1 MKYIYEHLVITPA
14 VVYPYF
20 SSFHREG
27 PGPRLG
33 HGRRHGVAR
42 DWIGGDA
49 QTQMDDGGVLLEKLG
64 SDVERLTNDKTLEE
78 TEDMAA
84 LENLSEATM
93 LECLRRRYRRDRIY
107 SSLGGVVV
115 AINPFRKIERLYD
128 DGYARFGAGDD
139 ANLLKPHPY
148 ALAESVGSRADA
160 ATEKISRRWRGAPEI
175 RIPHR

>member
-1 MKYIYEHLVITPA
+1 MP
-14 VVYPYF
+14 
-20 SSFHREG
+20 REG

-115 AINPFRKIERLYD
+115 AIPLPAPRSTTTCWK
-128 DGYARFGAGDD
+128 
-139 ANLLKPHPY
+139 K
-148 ALAESVGSRADA
+148 
-160 ATEKISRRWRGAPEI
+160 RGVSHSTKASGTSTSFI
-175 RIPHR
+175 N

>member
-1 MKYIYEHLVITPA
+1 
-14 VVYPYF
+14 
-20 SSFHREG
+20 
-27 PGPRLG
+27 
-33 HGRRHGVAR
+33 
-42 DWIGGDA
+42 
-49 QTQMDDGGVLLEKLG
+49 MDDGGVLLEKLG

-148 ALAESVGSRADA
+148 ALAESAVRGVVRDRTSQSLLVIVEGRRGFATNRFAPTIGPLGLLHKDYERDASRSGA
-160 ATEKISRRWRGAPEI
+160 AYELTTTVWKSSSEFGLRRTFP
-175 RIPHR
+175 

>member
-1 MKYIYEHLVITPA
+1 MSGWASGERCLVKDQDHGWATA
-14 VVYPYF
+14 VVTG
-20 SSFHREG
+20 SQG
-27 PGPRLG
+27 
-33 HGRRHGVAR
+33 
-42 DWIGGDA
+42 IGSQA
-49 QTQMDDGGVLLEKLG
+49 TLKLRFDDGGVLLERLG

-115 AINPFRKIERLYD
+115 AINPFRKIERVYE

-148 ALAESVGSRADA
+148 ALAESAVRGVVG
-160 ATEKISRRWRGAPEI
+160 
-175 RIPHR
+175 